1 MWTTMAHG
9 YGVKGLFVGMLC
21 LATVAKAQITAPA
34 SPVFGPA
41 EVTMPSSGTNPS
53 TTSGTAGMPGALTT
67 GTATVTSMPAPA
79 RSLGDGASAATVA
92 PDPQRSSG
100 APATRDSTGY
110 QRFVREAT
118 GRSLPLYGYNLFA
131 AGSFPSLQNVPV
143 PADYVIGPGDE
154 IDLRLWGAVDGALR
168 LGVDRN
174 GQVSIP
180 RVGTIN
186 LAGTRASQLESV
198 LRAQIGR
205 VYNNFQVSATLGQ
218 LRSIQV
224 FVVGQARKPGA
235 YTVSSLS
242 TLISAL
248 FESGGPAET
257 GTMRSIQL
265 RRDGRI
271 VTTMDLYKFI
281 NEGDNTADARL
292 LPGDV
297 IVIPPAGPRVAV
309 TGALDSPAIYELA
322 DLEEPMGKVL
332 SYGGRTAVITTPHKV
347 RVERI
352 DASRAKAPRS
362 VEERAL
368 NAAGL
373 QSTVRDGDVVTL
385 FKISQE
391 FSNAVT
397 LRGNVADPL
406 RYSYKPGM
414 RVSDLIP
421 ERDALI
427 VPDYYTRRNL
437 LVQFESVQ
445 SVSDSRVQNEVKNLL
460 EEINWDYA
468 VVERLDPNEVRS
480 QLIPFNLAK
489 AVVEKDPAN
498 NLQLLPGDV
507 VTIFGVNDL
516 PVPVAKRTQYV
527 RIAGEVNVPGVY
539 QLHPGETLEQLIRR
553 AGGFTPNSYPYG
565 TVFTRESTRVQQ
577 QKNLDQAVRRFE
589 ADLNAQA
596 ITSAQSE
603 VEGEKAN
610 ALKAN
615 LEVQRAIM
623 SRFKSMHASGRIA
636 LELDPKTNDL
646 PPVVLED
653 GDVITVP
660 NKPGFI
666 GVFGAVTAEA
676 SFLHRSNFTVR
687 EYLQRAGPTRDAD
700 PDFTA
705 IIRADG
711 SIESYQ
717 DFGRS
722 WLTSWNSDAMDKRLN
737 PGDSIFVPEKFDK
750 RSGYARFIQGA
761 KDWTAIFY
769 QFGLGA
775 AGLKVLR
782 D

>member
-1 MWTTMAHG
+1 
-9 YGVKGLFVGMLC
+9 
-21 LATVAKAQITAPA
+21 
-34 SPVFGPA
+34 
-41 EVTMPSSGTNPS
+41 
-53 TTSGTAGMPGALTT
+53 
-67 GTATVTSMPAPA
+67 
-79 RSLGDGASAATVA
+79 
-92 PDPQRSSG
+92 
-100 APATRDSTGY
+100 
-110 QRFVREAT
+110 
-118 GRSLPLYGYNLFA
+118 
-131 AGSFPSLQNVPV
+131 
-143 PADYVIGPGDE
+143 
-154 IDLRLWGAVDGALR
+154 
-168 LGVDRN
+168 
-174 GQVSIP
+174 
-180 RVGTIN
+180 
-186 LAGTRASQLESV
+186 
-198 LRAQIGR
+198 
-205 VYNNFQVSATLGQ
+205 
-218 LRSIQV
+218 
-224 FVVGQARKPGA
+224 
-235 YTVSSLS
+235 
-242 TLISAL
+242 
-248 FESGGPAET
+248 
-257 GTMRSIQL
+257 
-265 RRDGRI
+265 
-271 VTTMDLYKFI
+271 
-281 NEGDNTADARL
+281 
-292 LPGDV
+292 
-297 IVIPPAGPRVAV
+297 
-309 TGALDSPAIYELA
+309 
-322 DLEEPMGKVL
+322 
-332 SYGGRTAVITTPHKV
+332 
-347 RVERI
+347 
-352 DASRAKAPRS
+352 
-362 VEERAL
+362 
-368 NAAGL
+368 
-373 QSTVRDGDVVTL
+373 
-385 FKISQE
+385 
-391 FSNAVT
+391 
-397 LRGNVADPL
+397 
-406 RYSYKPGM
+406 
-414 RVSDLIP
+414 
-421 ERDALI
+421 
-427 VPDYYTRRNL
+427 
-437 LVQFESVQ
+437 
-445 SVSDSRVQNEVKNLL
+445 VQNEVKNLL

-468 VVERLDPNEVRS
+468 VVERLDPKEIRS

-623 SRFKSMHASGRIA
+623 SRLKSMHASGRIA

-660 NKPGFI
+660 NKPSFI